1 MRKKQKL
8 QGLDQSGFAHWVVP
22 FIILVILIAV
32 GYITLSR
39 VRSKTDSD
47 VRWSFDEKKKA
58 WFVKEGTAPA
68 CKNPLVFDYDPVD
81 FTKVESIGMPAVY
94 INKSYKV
101 HGGMRLSVDS
111 KGLADIKLPM
121 DATLTGIKRYYD
133 GQTTDMQ
140 HLVSFEN
147 DCGIQIYFDHL
158 NKLSPELQKLAE
170 NTPEPTVNDT
180 RSDPDDAPP
189 RVKFKAGDV
198 VATAVGFPSTNNFGF
213 DFGVV
218 DYRQAN
224 QISKNEKWADLHKEF
239 MTTEWY
245 GVCWL
250 DKLPGSEKAKT
261 LIKLQTDTRRTQKF
275 VSDYCEEG
283 DYTTL
288 DFNDGQPA
296 DTY

>member
-1 MRKKQKL
+1 MRLRKL
-8 QGLDQSGFAHWVVP
+8 SENGFHVLFTLVLLAVLGVIGVAGYVVYTNDRNK
-22 FIILVILIAV
+22 ANA
-32 GYITLSR
+32 
-39 VRSKTDSD
+39 D
-47 VRWSFDEKKKA
+47 VLWSFDEKKKE
-58 WFVKEGTAPA
+58 WFVKEGTVPA
-68 CKNPLVFDYDPVD
+68 CKNPLVFDYDPLD
-81 FTKVESIGMPAVY
+81 LNRVESIGMPGVY
-94 INKSYKV
+94 ASKSYKV
-101 HGGMRLSVDS
+101 HGGMRLPTSS
-111 KGLADIKLPM
+111 KGQANIRLPM
-121 DATLTGIKRYYD
+121 DATLTGLKRYYD

-158 NKLSPELQKLAE
+158 NVLSPTLQKLAE

-180 RSDPDDAPP
+180 RSNPSDAPP
-189 RVKFKAGDV
+189 RTKFKAGDII
-198 VATAVGFPSTNNFGF
+198 ATGVGFPSTDNYGF

-218 DYRQAN
+218 DYRQRN
-224 QISKNEKWADLHKEF
+224 EISKNEKWADLHQEF
-239 MTTEWY
+239 ITTEWY

-250 DKLPGSEKAKT
+250 DKLPGAEKAKT

-296 DTY
+296 DRY